1 MNRVFRLLLLLLFLG
16 YGTQAL
22 ADGGLR
28 IATEGAYPPF
38 NYTDELGEPAGF
50 DVDIARALC
59 EAMGRPCTI
68 LVDAWD
74 QLIPGIEA
82 GRYDMVV
89 ASMAQTP
96 ERSRQ
101 VDFSDS
107 YYRSRSAF
115 IADPGR
121 EFIQTPG
128 GLANRSLAAQDGTA
142 QAEFLSRTY
151 GEASRITLTAT
162 LAETLRLLVENRVD
176 AALVDSLAAFSFL
189 QTEEGARFDFVGVPL
204 PADDPSSTAR
214 IAVRK
219 GNRKLLDAVN
229 AAIKTIRRDGTYDRI
244 NRKYFP
250 FSIY

>member
-1 MNRVFRLLLLLLFLG
+1 MNLACRLLLVLLLLG
-16 YGTQAL
+16 SGSPAL

-38 NYTDELGEPAGF
+38 NYMDELGEPAGF

-59 EAMGRPCTI
+59 EAMGRPCTV
-68 LVDAWD
+68 LVDAWG
-74 QLIPGIEA
+74 QLIPGLEA

-89 ASMAQTP
+89 ASMAETP
-96 ERSRQ
+96 ERSRL
-101 VDFSDS
+101 VDFSHY
-107 YYRSRSAF
+107 YYRSRSSF
-115 IADPGR
+115 VADPGR

-128 GLANRSLAAQDGTA
+128 GLADKSLAAQAGTA
-142 QAEFLSRTY
+142 QAGYLRRTY
-151 GEASRITLTAT
+151 GATSKIVLTAT
-162 LAETLRLLVENRVD
+162 LAETLGLLEDGRVD
-176 AALVDSLAAFSFL
+176 AALVDSLAAFRFL
-189 QTEEGARFDFVGVPL
+189 QTDKGARFDFVGVPL

-219 GNRKLLDAVN
+219 GNRELLDAIDS
-229 AAIKTIRRDGTYDRI
+229 AIKTIRQDGTYDRI